1 MDMNLKDKRI
11 LITGGTSGIG
21 LAAAKLFLA
30 EGARVVIMGRSVS
43 RGKQALADI
52 ANSNCCFFSGDVRLL
67 ADCQKVVQEMVV
79 KLGGLDVLINSAGI
93 YLEQAIEDTTVE
105 QLDDILATNFKGTYY
120 MCQSAMSLL
129 KASHGVIVNVASD
142 AGIKG
147 NYYCTAYCASKGA
160 VVLFTKALALETAG
174 FGMRV
179 NAIAPGDIMT
189 PLTEAQ
195 LAEMPDRAA
204 GINELASVYP
214 LGRIGTAKEAASA
227 IIYLASP
234 LSGFA
239 TGTVLS
245 VDGGLTA

>member
-1 MDMNLKDKRI
+1 MDMKLKDKRI
-11 LITGGTSGIG
+11 FITGGTSGIG

-30 EGARVVIMGRSVS
+30 EGAKVVIMGRSAS
-43 RGKQALADI
+43 RGKQALSEI
-52 ANSNCCFFSGDVRLL
+52 ANPDCCFLSGDVRSL
-67 ADCQKVVQEMVV
+67 ADCQRVISEAAL
-79 KLGGLDVLINSAGI
+79 KLGGLDVLVNSAGI
-93 YLEQAIEDTTVE
+93 YLENAIEDTTAE
-105 QLDDILATNFKGTYY
+105 QLDDILTTNVKGTYY
-120 MCQSAMSLL
+120 MCQAAMSLL
-129 KASHGVIVNVASD
+129 KSSQGSIVNIASD

-204 GINELASVYP
+204 GIRELASVYP

-227 IIYLASP
+227 ISYLASP
-234 LSGFA
+234 ISGFV